1 MKTHHGMEMAEA
13 EQIVSRYAALLGK
26 VAPFMIAPASML
38 PDSRR
43 RIEKALLTVMS
54 DCKDA
59 KMKAGLESAFVFL
72 GHFIDDKEAIAAIG
86 SQKLWEAFKDTP
98 EDQVPPAAVACLQT
112 FSATLAKTTAA
123 SERAVEQLRGN
134 EK

>member
-1 MKTHHGMEMAEA
+1 MHREIEKAEA
-13 EQIVSRYAALLGK
+13 EQIVSRYAALLSK

-43 RIEKALLTVMS
+43 RIEKALMTVLK

-59 KMKAGLESAFVFL
+59 KMREGLKSAYIFL

-98 EDQVPPAAVACLQT
+98 EEDIPPAAVQCLQT
-112 FSATLAKTTAA
+112 FSSTLAKTTAA
-123 SERAVEQLRGN
+123 SERAVEAL
-134 EK
+134 KDVA